1 MNKANWHGIEAQK
14 TLKKLGSSPQ
24 GLTEE
29 DAKTRLEKFGP
40 NELTARKGIGP
51 LKILLNQFRDIFVL
65 MLLAAVA
72 ISLFVGETTD
82 AMTIGIIITLNAVV
96 GFIQEYR
103 SERAL
108 EAMKEMT
115 APKARVLREGE
126 QRTIPATEVVPGD
139 ILLLEEGDRVPADAR
154 LLDVIDLRMDEA
166 VLTGESTPVTK
177 KTTPVDPR
185 TPMADRKNMIFM
197 ATHIVLG
204 RGQAVVTSTGMN
216 TEFGRI
222 AEIVQTVESEDTPLK
237 VKLTKFAKKLAA
249 IIVVI
254 CAAIFVVEAI
264 RGEPPVESFM
274 IAIALA
280 VSAVPEGLPAV
291 LTVTLA
297 LGARDLAKKNAIMRR
312 LASVETLGS
321 TTVICSDKTGTLT
334 KGEMTVRRIYTGG
347 KEIEVTGVG
356 YEPEGQFLLGKESID
371 PRKDPDLEFV
381 LRIGALCNNARLD
394 LRSGHRILGDPTEGA
409 LIVATAKSGIDLRRL
424 DQEYPRLQ
432 EIPFSSKRRRMIT
445 IHSTPESRIVA
456 CNKGAPETV
465 LERCTHVLRNGKR
478 KPLTEDERKR
488 ILEANMRMAKEAL
501 RILGMAFRVLPKDFS
516 KIPREDL
523 ETGLTFAGLV
533 GMIDPPREEAI
544 RANRLCED
552 AGIRT
557 VMITGDHKLTAIAV
571 AKEIG
576 MMKDDSLVLTGT
588 ELAKLSD
595 KEFEGIVEDVRVYAR
610 VSPELKLR
618 IVKAL
623 QSKGH
628 IVAMT
633 GDGVNDAP
641 ALKHAD
647 IGVAMGITGTDVTR
661 EAADMVLADDNFAT
675 IVSAVRG
682 GRVIYDNIRKFAFF
696 LMRSNFDE
704 IFVIGMF
711 ALLNLPLPL
720 LPSMVLWLN
729 LVTDGGPAIALSVD
743 PPTEDVMK
751 RPPRDPRQGILQ
763 GKMASIIFSFL
774 SQTIATS
781 FLFSWSYFYMGHTLN
796 KARTLAFMQAT
807 FRELVIVWNCRSD
820 KHNAFKVGFT
830 SNKFLLVSVLA
841 GMALSFSLVNI
852 PFFAAMFHLV
862 QLSLYEWLLVLGI
875 ASSGLLLMPEYLHN
889 KKVLYWR

>member
-29 DAKTRLEKFGP
+29 DVKIRLEKFGS

-126 QRTIPATEVVPGD
+126 QRAIPATEVVPGD

-177 KTTPVDPR
+177 KTTPVDPS
-185 TPMADRKNMIFM
+185 TSMADRKNMIFM

-478 KPLTEDERKR
+478 KPLTENERKR

-516 KIPREDL
+516 KIPREDFA
-523 ETGLTFAGLV
+523 TGLTFAGLV

-595 KEFEGIVEDVRVYAR
+595 KEFEEIVEDVRVYAR

-647 IGVAMGITGTDVTR
+647 IGIAMGITGTDVTR

-682 GRVIYDNIRKFAFF
+682 GRIIYDNIRKFVFF

-704 IFVIGMF
+704 IFVIGIF

-720 LPSMVLWLN
+720 LPAMVLWLN

-751 RPPRDPRQGILQ
+751 RRPRDPRQGILQ

-852 PFFAAMFHLV
+852 PFFTAMFHLV